1 MRLLVS
7 NTLLISFLV
16 HGVLGQLR
24 GTLTRGKQ
32 YVNPTSLAR
41 AGATTLKSRTAHSE
55 SHRMLE
61 SVSEDEADE
70 GFEVLPLDEAAP
82 VAPQETGKKKDKKG
96 EYKKNHDGR
105 TWAEDHPEK
114 AKKNAE
120 KKKEQSATSSP
131 AEKAGEVAANDNE
144 EESDPKPVDSE
155 VSSNEN
161 ADGDGGNE
169 DPEPVED
176 EGDNGEVE
184 IDTTAS
190 PTVKSTLS
198 PTIATTSSP
207 TVSPTNATNAPTIA
221 TEIPTSSQTTKAT
234 NAPTI
239 ATEIPSFSPTTK
251 ATNAPTIA
259 TEIPSVSPT
268 TKATNAPT
276 VATEIPTVSPTA
288 KKITSSPTGTTDD
301 GFSADDNDTLNG
313 SSSNVTEAG
322 APTGSQSQTSVDK
335 DRSDAESDPSL
346 EQIYKNLTP
355 EQVEYLKH
363 VVFVDEEKEAAK
375 ISVLYFIITLILMV
389 FTAQQMSENPDG
401 VYANVCRLGIT
412 IVGCIFKIILLPFQK
427 YCGLCSRQGYSHH
440 LVTTSDPYARTNRM
454 EII

>member
-1 MRLLVS
+1 MVLA
-7 NTLLISFLV
+7 SF
-16 HGVLGQLR
+16 
-24 GTLTRGKQ
+24 
-32 YVNPTSLAR
+32 
-41 AGATTLKSRTAHSE
+41 
-55 SHRMLE
+55 
-61 SVSEDEADE
+61 
-70 GFEVLPLDEAAP
+70 GFV
-82 VAPQETGKKKDKKG
+82 
-96 EYKKNHDGR
+96 R
-105 TWAEDHPEK
+105 
-114 AKKNAE
+114 
-120 KKKEQSATSSP
+120 
-131 AEKAGEVAANDNE
+131 
-144 EESDPKPVDSE
+144 
-155 VSSNEN
+155 
-161 ADGDGGNE
+161 
-169 DPEPVED
+169 
-176 EGDNGEVE
+176 
-184 IDTTAS
+184 
-190 PTVKSTLS
+190 
-198 PTIATTSSP
+198 
-207 TVSPTNATNAPTIA
+207 
-221 TEIPTSSQTTKAT
+221 
-234 NAPTI
+234 
-239 ATEIPSFSPTTK
+239 
-251 ATNAPTIA
+251 

-322 APTGSQSQTSVDK
+322 APTGSQSQSSVDT